1 MSLLAVL
8 LLAIGSA
15 SFSASPPGKLPQ
27 PNWAFRPV
35 TRPPVPTP
43 KNAAWSTNV
52 IDRFL
57 LAKLE
62 ERGLSPAPPAEPR
75 ALARRLHFILTGLP
89 PSTEQS
95 DAFVRELSLAHSP
108 TSPLASRAGAK
119 VGKRES
125 EMSVITRAVDSLLG
139 STHFGERFARHWQD
153 VVRYADTHGT
163 EHDAF
168 LPHAWR
174 YRDWLIRAFNNDLP
188 YDQFV
193 REHIAGDLLE
203 KPRWA
208 DGLNQSLLASAWWRL
223 VEFNQT
229 PVDVKGEE
237 VIVVDS
243 QIDAMSK
250 AFLGLT
256 VSCAR
261 CHDHKFD
268 PISQRDFHG
277 LYSILASSR
286 TSMRVLDAPE
296 KLHAHD
302 AELAKI
308 KTEIRS
314 ALAATWKLQIEQWPT
329 AFASLAPTGGEGRGE
344 GANAT
349 FAVELTRWR
358 TAFAAAETN
367 KSPLAPVLKALRSG
381 AAVPAAGSVGQ
392 PSRLPELAP
401 TGTVGGRVAA
411 GTATPLPSFADFTT
425 GLDRGW
431 FATGGFAR
439 HSRAGDFS
447 LATSGSNILAAIYP
461 SGRFSHLLSD
471 KHAGTLRSPNLTL
484 TNKFVAALVTGDNN
498 ARVRLVIENFQ
509 GDSLLFTQITPK
521 LTDRSALR
529 WVTLPVRDT
538 WRGRRAYIELTPRDD
553 FPYLGIVRDAS
564 KLPTDGRS
572 AAGIAKVILHDG
584 EKPPEPP
591 AWPGELAA
599 ALTGSGGKSGRASA
613 QVATLPHPVPLPLG
627 EGTATPPRPGTE
639 RVGSNPS
646 RPASRSLPAGEGQ
659 GEGER
664 PLSTAFV
671 RTTQRA
677 IEAWAAGRCDDAQ
690 ANFLNSLLRLGLL
703 ENTVTSSPSPPA
715 GERAGVRGQSPPSP
729 RGAPTTSVAPPPH
742 PQSLSPS
749 GGEGGSPA
757 ALLTRFREV
766 EARVP
771 IPTRVVAVS
780 DEAPPFE
787 TPFFPRGDHAKP
799 GDPVPRQFL
808 AAFGATPY
816 RSAQSGRRELAE
828 DILRNP
834 LTARVMVN
842 RLWQHVFGTGLVA
855 SPDNFGQLAEAPS
868 HPELLD
874 WLASEFVAQGWSVKA
889 MLRLMLTSRAFAMSS
904 DSGAAVPAAGAVGQP
919 SRLPEP
925 NVLLGQ
931 RQPGRLADSV
941 AGGTPAPLPT
951 TAPPP
956 ATAPLRRLDAESIR
970 DAILAASG
978 RLDRTPFGPG
988 VPVTVPPSQR
998 DDYTPADGPVDGR
1011 GRRSLYL
1018 EVRRNHPAPFLFAF
1032 DQPKPAAPAGR
1043 REPTNVP
1050 AQSLTLLNDPFVRE
1064 QAGHFATR
1072 ALAQPG
1078 DASARIRWLYATA
1091 LSRPATNAEVTRAAA
1106 FLTQQTTTHGGD
1118 PKAWQDLA
1126 HAVFNLK
1133 EFIYLK

>member
-1 MSLLAVL
+1 MLSLGLVGFLGA
-8 LLAIGSA
+8 ATT
-15 SFSASPPGKLPQ
+15 KQPQ
-27 PNWAFRPV
+27 PNWAFQPV
-35 TRPPVPTP
+35 TRPTVPTT
-43 KNAAWSTNV
+43 KNAAWSTNA

-89 PSTEQS
+89 PSLEDAAAFERAVSPSLRPSLSPSSAKDGETE
-95 DAFVRELSLAHSP
+95 RR
-108 TSPLASRAGAK
+108 RAGA
-119 VGKRES
+119 V
-125 EMSVITRAVDSLLG
+125 TALVDSLLA

-174 YRDWLIRAFNNDLP
+174 YRDWLIRAFNADLP

-277 LYSILASSR
+277 LYSILASTR

-296 KLHAHD
+296 KLHAQN
-302 AELAKI
+302 AELAKV
-308 KTEIRS
+308 KTEIRA
-314 ALAATWKLQIEQWPT
+314 ALAATWLRQVAEWPEALERGRPRSHDT
-329 AFASLAPTGGEGRGE
+329 NSPAASAADVGVPAPLAAE
-344 GANAT
+344 A
-349 FAVELTRWR
+349 TRWR

-367 KSPLAPVLKALRSG
+367 KSPLVPLLRALR
-381 AAVPAAGSVGQ
+381 AGGLQ
-392 PSRLPELAP
+392 PPSDASSSTAERRLQ
-401 TGTVGGRVAA
+401 TA
-411 GTATPLPSFADFTT
+411 GTFADFTA
-425 GLDRGW
+425 GSDNGW
-431 FATGGFAR
+431 FATGGFAQ
-439 HSRAGDFS
+439 HTPAGDFA
-447 LATSGSNILAAIYP
+447 LATTGSNILTAIYP
-461 SGRFSHLLSD
+461 AGRFSHLLSD
-471 KHAGTLRSPNLTL
+471 KHAGTFRSPNFTL
-484 TNKFVAALVTGDNN
+484 TNRFVAALVTGDNN

-509 GDSLLFTQITPK
+509 GDSLLFTQVTPK
-521 LTDRSALR
+521 LSDRSGMR
-529 WVTLPVRDT
+529 WVTLPIRDP
-538 WRGRRAYIELTPRDD
+538 WRGRRAYVELVPRDD
-553 FPYLGIVRDAS
+553 FPYPGIVRDAT
-564 KLPTDGRS
+564 KLPADGRS
-572 AAGIAKVILHDG
+572 AAGIAKVVFHDG
-584 EKPPEPP
+584 EKPPDPV
-591 AWPGELAA
+591 AWPEELSLALRSHTTLASAGSDGATASSNTRPTFGAAFVAA
-599 ALTGSGGKSGRASA
+599 ARRA
-613 QVATLPHPVPLPLG
+613 V
-627 EGTATPPRPGTE
+627 
-639 RVGSNPS
+639 
-646 RPASRSLPAGEGQ
+646 
-659 GEGER
+659 
-664 PLSTAFV
+664 
-671 RTTQRA
+671 
-677 IEAWAAGRCDDAQ
+677 EAWRAGKCDEAQ

-703 ENTVTSSPSPPA
+703 ENTVV
-715 GERAGVRGQSPPSP
+715 RAGDLQSPPVTS
-729 RGAPTTSVAPPPH
+729 GAP
-742 PQSLSPS
+742 PS
-749 GGEGGSPA
+749 GGSKPP
-757 ALLTRFREV
+757 ALLAELVANYREL

-771 IPTRVVAVS
+771 IPTRIVAVS

-799 GDPVPRQFL
+799 GDAVPRQFL
-808 AAFGATPY
+808 AAFGSAPY

-842 RLWQHVFGTGLVA
+842 RLWHHVFGEGLVR
-855 SPDNFGQLAEAPS
+855 SVDNFGQLGGTPS

-889 MLRLMLTSRAFAMSS
+889 MLRLMLKSRAFAMSAETS
-904 DSGAAVPAAGAVGQP
+904 PAAAE
-919 SRLPEP
+919 RDPE
-925 NVLLGQ
+925 NHLLSH
-931 RQPGRLADSV
+931 ANF
-941 AGGTPAPLPT
+941 
-951 TAPPP
+951 
-956 ATAPLRRLDAESIR
+956 RRLDAESIR

-978 RLDRTPFGPG
+978 RLDRTQFGPG

-998 DDYTPADGPVDGR
+998 DDYTPVDGPVDGR

-1018 EVRRNHPAPFLFAF
+1018 ELRRNHPAPFLFAF

-1050 AQSLTLLNDPFVRE
+1050 AQSLTLLNDPFVLE
-1064 QAGHFATR
+1064 QAGHFAAR

-1078 DASARIRWLYATA
+1078 DTPARIRWLYATA
-1091 LSRPATNAEVTRAAA
+1091 LSRPAADAEVTRAAA
-1106 FLTQQTTTHGGD
+1106 FLAQQTAALGEE
-1118 PKAWQDLA
+1118 KRAWQDLA

-1133 EFIYLK
+1133 EFVYLR

>member
-1 MSLLAVL
+1 MTPRVDQHLRAVAFVL
-8 LLAIGSA
+8 LVGLAGLLGAATS
-15 SFSASPPGKLPQ
+15 KQPQ
-27 PNWAFRPV
+27 PNWAFKPV
-35 TRPPVPTP
+35 TRPAVPTP
-43 KNAAWSTNV
+43 KNAAWSTNA

-89 PSTEQS
+89 PSLE
-95 DAFVRELSLAHSP
+95 DAAAFERA
-108 TSPLASRAGAK
+108 TSPSLRPSLSPSSAKDGETERRRDGAVTALVDLLLASP
-119 VGKRES
+119 
-125 EMSVITRAVDSLLG
+125 
-139 STHFGERFARHWQD
+139 HFGERFARHWQD

-174 YRDWLIRAFNNDLP
+174 YRDWLIRAFNADLP

-277 LYSILASSR
+277 LYSILASTR
-286 TSMRVLDAPE
+286 TSMCVLDAPE
-296 KLHAHD
+296 KLHAQD
-302 AELAKI
+302 TELAKV
-308 KTEIRS
+308 KTEIRA
-314 ALAATWKLQIEQWPT
+314 ALAATWRKQVELWPEAIT
-329 AFASLAPTGGEGRGE
+329 VAADVRRRTTETSLAPNPPPHVGGY
-344 GANAT
+344 A
-349 FAVELTRWR
+349 ELEAARWR

-367 KSPLAPVLKALRSG
+367 KSPLAPLLRALRPGGLQPLSSTTSEQRLQATG
-381 AAVPAAGSVGQ
+381 A
-392 PSRLPELAP
+392 
-401 TGTVGGRVAA
+401 
-411 GTATPLPSFADFTT
+411 FADFTT
-425 GLDRGW
+425 GSGNGW
-431 FATGGFAR
+431 FATGGFTR
-439 HSRAGDFS
+439 HTPAGDFA

-471 KHAGTLRSPNLTL
+471 KHAATFRSPNFTL
-484 TNKFVAALVTGDNN
+484 TNRFVAALVTGDNN

-584 EKPPEPP
+584 EKLPEPP
-591 AWPGELAA
+591 TWPDELSLTLKGERKDDAA
-599 ALTGSGGKSGRASA
+599 SRAQA
-613 QVATLPHPVPLPLG
+613 AVLPHPGPLPLG
-627 EGTATPPRPGTE
+627 EGNSSSPSRNAE
-639 RVGSNPS
+639 RVPVSPA
-646 RPASRSLPAGEGQ
+646 RPVPLPLPAGEGR
-659 GEGER
+659 GEGEH
-664 PLSTAFV
+664 SIMSAFV
-671 RTTQRA
+671 RATQRA
-677 IEAWAAGRCDDAQ
+677 IAAWANGSCDDAQ
-690 ANFLNSLLRLGLL
+690 ANFLNGLLRLGLL
-703 ENTVTSSPSPPA
+703 DNTAASSPSPPS
-715 GERAGVRGQSPPSP
+715 GERAGVRGQFVPSP
-729 RGAPTTSVAPPPH
+729 KDAPTTPHTPPPH
-742 PQSLSPS
+742 PQFLSPG
-749 GGEGGSPA
+749 GGEGGSLA
-757 ALLTRFREV
+757 ALITRYREL

-799 GDPVPRQFL
+799 GDAVPRQFL
-808 AAFGATPY
+808 AAFGSAPY

-834 LTARVMVN
+834 LAARVMVN
-842 RLWQHVFGTGLVA
+842 RLWQQVFGAGLVP
-855 SPDNFGQLAEAPS
+855 SPDNFGQLGEEPS

-874 WLASEFVAQGWSVKA
+874 WLSSEFVAQGWSVKA
-889 MLRLMLTSRAFAMSS
+889 MLRLMLTSRAFAMSAETS
-904 DSGAAVPAAGAVGQP
+904 PAAAERDP
-919 SRLPEP
+919 ENRLLSHA
-925 NVLLGQ
+925 NF
-931 RQPGRLADSV
+931 
-941 AGGTPAPLPT
+941 
-951 TAPPP
+951 
-956 ATAPLRRLDAESIR
+956 RRLDAESIR

-978 RLDRTPFGPG
+978 RLDRTQFGPG

-998 DDYTPADGPVDGR
+998 DDYTPVDGPPDGR

-1018 EVRRNHPAPFLFAF
+1018 EVRRNHPSPFLAAF

-1043 REPTNVP
+1043 RDATNVP
-1050 AQSLTLLNDPFVRE
+1050 AQSLTLLNDPFVLE
-1064 QAGHFATR
+1064 QAGHFAAR
-1072 ALAQPG
+1072 ALSQPG
-1078 DASARIRWLYATA
+1078 DAPARIRWLYATA
-1091 LSRPATNAEVTRAAA
+1091 LNRPATDAEATRAAA
-1106 FLTQQTTTHGGD
+1106 LLAQQTAAHNGD
-1118 PKAWQDLA
+1118 EKKEWQDLA

-1133 EFIYLK
+1133 EFVYLK

>member
-1 MSLLAVL
+1 MLSLGLVGL
-8 LLAIGSA
+8 LGAAA
-15 SFSASPPGKLPQ
+15 SKQPQ
-27 PNWAFRPV
+27 PNWAFKPV
-35 TRPPVPTP
+35 TRPAVPTP
-43 KNAAWSTNV
+43 KNTAWSTNA

-57 LAKLE
+57 IAKLE
-62 ERGLSPAPPAEPR
+62 ERGLSPAPSAEPR

-89 PSTEQS
+89 PSPEET
-95 DAFVRELSLAHSP
+95 DAFVRELSIDNRQSAIGN
-108 TSPLASRAGAK
+108 R
-119 VGKRES
+119 
-125 EMSVITRAVDSLLG
+125 VDSLLA
-139 STHFGERFARHWQD
+139 SPHFGERFARHWQD

-174 YRDWLIRAFNNDLP
+174 YRDWLIRAYNADLP

-277 LYSILASSR
+277 LYSILASTR

-302 AELAKI
+302 AALAKLKAEIRAELAA
-308 KTEIRS
+308 R
-314 ALAATWKLQIEQWPT
+314 WKQQIERWP
-329 AFASLAPTGGEGRGE
+329 AALSFLSPTGGEGQRE
-344 GANAT
+344 GAIAPHSIE
-349 FAVELTRWR
+349 ATRWR
-358 TAFAAAETN
+358 NAFAAAETN
-367 KSPLAPVLKALRSG
+367 KSPLAPLLRALRAG
-381 AAVPAAGSVGQ
+381 GPQPASSA
-392 PSRLPELAP
+392 PNTTERRLEAP
-401 TGTVGGRVAA
+401 GT
-411 GTATPLPSFADFTT
+411 FADFTM
-425 GLDRGW
+425 GADFGW
-431 FATGGFAR
+431 FATGGFTR
-439 HSRAGDFS
+439 HTLAGDFS
-447 LATSGSNILAAIYP
+447 LTSTSTNILTAIYP
-461 SGRFSHLLSD
+461 AGRFSHLLSD
-471 KHAGTLRSPNLTL
+471 KHAGTLRSPNFTL
-484 TNKFVAALVTGDNN
+484 TNKFIAALVTGDNN

-509 GDSLLFTQITPK
+509 GDSLLFTQVTPK
-521 LTDRSALR
+521 LTDRSGMR
-529 WVTLPVRDT
+529 WVTLPIRDP
-538 WRGRRAYIELTPRDD
+538 WRGRRAYIELVPRDD
-553 FPYLGIVRDAS
+553 FPYPGIVRDAS

-572 AAGIAKVILHDG
+572 AAGIAKVVFHDG

-591 AWPGELAA
+591 AWPEELSLALRNHTTLASAGSDGSTASSNTRPTFGAAFVAA
-599 ALTGSGGKSGRASA
+599 ARRAVETWRAGK
-613 QVATLPHPVPLPLG
+613 
-627 EGTATPPRPGTE
+627 
-639 RVGSNPS
+639 
-646 RPASRSLPAGEGQ
+646 
-659 GEGER
+659 
-664 PLSTAFV
+664 
-671 RTTQRA
+671 
-677 IEAWAAGRCDDAQ
+677 CDDAQ

-703 ENTVTSSPSPPA
+703 ENTVV
-715 GERAGVRGQSPPSP
+715 RAGDLQSPPLAF
-729 RGAPTTSVAPPPH
+729 GAP
-742 PQSLSPS
+742 PS
-749 GGEGGSPA
+749 GGSKPP
-757 ALLTRFREV
+757 ALLAELVANYREL

-787 TPFFPRGDHAKP
+787 TPFFPRGDHAKA
-799 GDPVPRQFL
+799 GDAVPRQFL
-808 AAFGATPY
+808 AAFGSAPY

-842 RLWQHVFGTGLVA
+842 RLWHHVFGEGLMRSV
-855 SPDNFGQLAEAPS
+855 DNFGQLGGTPS

-889 MLRLMLTSRAFAMSS
+889 MLRLMLTSRAFAMSTETS
-904 DSGAAVPAAGAVGQP
+904 PAAAE
-919 SRLPEP
+919 RDPE
-925 NVLLGQ
+925 NHLLSH
-931 RQPGRLADSV
+931 ANF
-941 AGGTPAPLPT
+941 
-951 TAPPP
+951 
-956 ATAPLRRLDAESIR
+956 RRLDAESIR

-978 RLDRTPFGPG
+978 RLDRTQFGPG

-998 DDYTPADGPVDGR
+998 DDYTPVDGPVDGR

-1050 AQSLTLLNDPFVRE
+1050 AQSLTLLNDPFVLE
-1064 QAGHFATR
+1064 QAGHFAAR

-1078 DASARIRWLYATA
+1078 DTPARNRWLYATA
-1091 LSRPATNAEVTRAAA
+1091 LSRPAADAEVTRAEA
-1106 FLTQQTTTHGGD
+1106 FLAQQTAALGEEK
-1118 PKAWQDLA
+1118 KAWQDLA
-1126 HAVFNLK
+1126 HAVFNVK
-1133 EFIYLK
+1133 EFVYLR

>member
-1 MSLLAVL
+1 VLVLSLGLVGL
-8 LLAIGSA
+8 LGAA
-15 SFSASPPGKLPQ
+15 TTKQPQ
-27 PNWAFRPV
+27 PNWAFKPV
-35 TRPPVPTP
+35 TRPAVPTP
-43 KNAAWSTNV
+43 KIAAWSTNA

-62 ERGLSPAPPAEPR
+62 ECGLSPAPPAEPR

-89 PSTEQS
+89 PSLEDAAAFERAVSPSLRPSLSPSSAKDGETERRR
-95 DAFVRELSLAHSP
+95 D
-108 TSPLASRAGAK
+108 GA
-119 VGKRES
+119 V
-125 EMSVITRAVDSLLG
+125 TALVDSLLA
-139 STHFGERFARHWQD
+139 SPHFGERYARHWQD

-174 YRDWLIRAFNNDLP
+174 YRDWLIRAFNSDLP

-277 LYSILASSR
+277 LYSILASTR
-286 TSMRVLDAPE
+286 TSMRMLDAPE

-302 AELAKI
+302 AELAKV
-308 KTEIRS
+308 KTEIRA
-314 ALAATWKLQIEQWPT
+314 ALAATWLRQLAEWPEALERGRPRSHDT
-329 AFASLAPTGGEGRGE
+329 NSPAASAADVGVRAPLAAE
-344 GANAT
+344 A
-349 FAVELTRWR
+349 TRWR

-367 KSPLAPVLKALRSG
+367 KSPLVPLLRALR
-381 AAVPAAGSVGQ
+381 AGGLQ
-392 PSRLPELAP
+392 PPSDASSSTAERRLQ
-401 TGTVGGRVAA
+401 TA
-411 GTATPLPSFADFTT
+411 GTFADFTT
-425 GLDRGW
+425 GSDNGW
-431 FATGGFAR
+431 FATGGFAQ
-439 HSRAGDFS
+439 HTPAGDFA
-447 LATSGSNILAAIYP
+447 LATSGLNILTAIYP
-461 SGRFSHLLSD
+461 AGRFSHLLSD
-471 KHAGTLRSPNLTL
+471 KHAGTFRSPNFTL

-509 GDSLLFTQITPK
+509 GDSLLFTQVTPK
-521 LTDRSALR
+521 LTDRSGMR
-529 WVTLPVRDT
+529 WVTLPIRDP
-538 WRGRRAYIELTPRDD
+538 WRGRRAYIELVPRDD
-553 FPYLGIVRDAS
+553 FPYPGIVRDAT

-572 AAGIAKVILHDG
+572 AAGIAKVVFHDG

-591 AWPGELAA
+591 AWPEELSLALRNHTTLASAGSDGATASSNTRPTIGAAFVAA
-599 ALTGSGGKSGRASA
+599 ARRAVETWRAGK
-613 QVATLPHPVPLPLG
+613 
-627 EGTATPPRPGTE
+627 
-639 RVGSNPS
+639 
-646 RPASRSLPAGEGQ
+646 
-659 GEGER
+659 
-664 PLSTAFV
+664 
-671 RTTQRA
+671 
-677 IEAWAAGRCDDAQ
+677 CDDAQ

-703 ENTVTSSPSPPA
+703 ENTVV
-715 GERAGVRGQSPPSP
+715 RAGDLQSPPVAS
-729 RGAPTTSVAPPPH
+729 GAP
-742 PQSLSPS
+742 PS
-749 GGEGGSPA
+749 GGSKPP
-757 ALLTRFREV
+757 ALLAHLVANYREL

-799 GDPVPRQFL
+799 GDVVPRQFL

-842 RLWQHVFGTGLVA
+842 RLWHHVFGEGLVR
-855 SPDNFGQLAEAPS
+855 SMDNFGQLGGTPS

-889 MLRLMLTSRAFAMSS
+889 MLRLMLTSRAFAMSTETS
-904 DSGAAVPAAGAVGQP
+904 PAAAE
-919 SRLPEP
+919 RDPE
-925 NVLLGQ
+925 NHLLSH
-931 RQPGRLADSV
+931 ANF
-941 AGGTPAPLPT
+941 
-951 TAPPP
+951 
-956 ATAPLRRLDAESIR
+956 RRLDAESIR
-970 DAILAASG
+970 DAILTASG
-978 RLDRTPFGPG
+978 RLDRTQFGPG

-998 DDYTPADGPVDGR
+998 DDYTPVDGPVDGR

-1050 AQSLTLLNDPFVRE
+1050 AQSLTLLNDPFVIE
-1064 QAGHFATR
+1064 QAGHFAVR
-1072 ALAQPG
+1072 SLAQPG
-1078 DASARIRWLYATA
+1078 DANARIGWLYATA
-1091 LSRPATNAEVTRAAA
+1091 LNRPATQSEVTRAAT
-1106 FLTQQTTTHGGD
+1106 FLAQQGTASGD
-1118 PKAWQDLA
+1118 EKKAWQDLA

-1133 EFIYLK
+1133 EFLYLK

>member
-1 MSLLAVL
+1 MLCVCVSLLWTE
-8 LLAIGSA
+8 SA
-15 SFSASPPGKLPQ
+15 YAAPQ
-27 PNWAFRPV
+27 STVRTNWAFKPV
-35 TRPPVPTP
+35 TRPAIPTP
-43 KNAAWSTNV
+43 KNAAWSRNA

-89 PSTEQS
+89 PSLE
-95 DAFVRELSLAHSP
+95 DAAAFERAVSPSLAPSV
-108 TSPLASRAGAK
+108 SAASAKDSETERRRDGA
-119 VGKRES
+119 
-125 EMSVITRAVDSLLG
+125 TAALVDSLLA
-139 STHFGERFARHWQD
+139 SPHFGERFARHWQD

-174 YRDWLIRAFNNDLP
+174 YRDWLIRAFNSDLP

-203 KPRWA
+203 RPRWA

-223 VEFNQT
+223 VEFSQT

-277 LYSILASSR
+277 LYSILASTR

-302 AELAKI
+302 AALAKL
-308 KTEIRS
+308 KAEIRTS
-314 ALAATWKLQIEQWPT
+314 LAARWKQQVELWPEAIT
-329 AFASLAPTGGEGRGE
+329 VAADVRRRTPETTLAPNPPPHVGGYGE
-344 GANAT
+344 LEA
-349 FAVELTRWR
+349 TRWR
-358 TAFAAAETN
+358 SAFAAAETN
-367 KSPLAPVLKALRSG
+367 KSPLAPLLRALR
-381 AAVPAAGSVGQ
+381 AGDLQSPPGTSST
-392 PSRLPELAP
+392 PERRLQ
-401 TGTVGGRVAA
+401 VA
-411 GTATPLPSFADFTT
+411 GTFADFTT
-425 GLDRGW
+425 GADNGW
-431 FATGGFAR
+431 FATGGFTR
-439 HSRAGDFS
+439 HTPAGDFS
-447 LATSGSNILAAIYP
+447 LATTGTNILAAIYP
-461 SGRFSHLLSD
+461 AGRFSHLLSD
-471 KHAGTLRSPNLTL
+471 KHPGTHRSPNFTL
-484 TNKFVAALVTGDNN
+484 TNKFIAALVTGDNN

-521 LTDRSALR
+521 LNDRSALR
-529 WVTLPVRDT
+529 WVTLSIRDT
-538 WRGRRAYIELTPRDD
+538 WRGRRAYLEITPRDD

-572 AAGIAKVILHDG
+572 AAGLAKVILHDG
-584 EKPPEPP
+584 ENLPEPP
-591 AWPGELAA
+591 AWPSELDG
-599 ALTGSGGKSGRASA
+599 ALRGGAGGPGHASM
-613 QVATLPHPVPLPLG
+613 QVTALPHPNSPPLG
-627 EGTATPPRPGTE
+627 
-639 RVGSNPS
+639 
-646 RPASRSLPAGEGQ
+646 AGR

-664 PLSTAFV
+664 PLSTALV
-671 RTTQRA
+671 RTTKAA
-677 IEAWAAGRCDDAQ
+677 IAAWTNGSCDDAQ
-690 ANFLNSLLRLGLL
+690 ANFLNALLRLGLL
-703 ENTVTSSPSPPA
+703 DNTA
-715 GERAGVRGQSPPSP
+715 ARAGDLQ
-729 RGAPTTSVAPPPH
+729 
-742 PQSLSPS
+742 SPS
-749 GGEGGSPA
+749 GASVATPSGGSKPPA
-757 ALLTRFREV
+757 RLAELLANYREL

-808 AAFGATPY
+808 AAFGNAPY

-842 RLWQHVFGTGLVA
+842 RLWQHVFGEGLVR
-855 SPDNFGQLAEAPS
+855 SVDNFGQLGGAPS

-889 MLRLMLTSRAFAMSS
+889 MLRLMLTSRAFALNS
-904 DSGAAVPAAGAVGQP
+904 DNASGAAVPTAVPVGQP
-919 SRLPEP
+919 SRLPTTATP
-925 NVLLGQ
+925 TGTVGGHQ
-931 RQPGRLADSV
+931 
-941 AGGTPAPLPT
+941 AGGTPAPLT
-951 TAPPP
+951 PPSAAEHDP
-956 ATAPLRRLDAESIR
+956 ANRLLAHAPLRRLDAESIR
-970 DAILAASG
+970 DAMLAASG
-978 RLDRTPFGPG
+978 RLDRTQFGPG

-998 DDYTPADGPVDGR
+998 DDYTPVDGPVDGR

-1032 DQPKPAAPAGR
+1032 DQPKAIAPAGR

-1078 DASARIRWLYATA
+1078 DASARIRWLFAAA
-1091 LSRPATNAEVTRAAA
+1091 LSRPATDAEVTRAAA
-1106 FLTQQTTTHGGD
+1106 FLTQQATMHGGE
-1118 PKAWQDLA
+1118 PQAWQDLA

-1133 EFIYLK
+1133 EFLYLK